1 MNCQETE
8 KKRIAKKEG
17 NRKTIAE
24 WMLREESIERRS
36 RQLSNSAGGPVKC
49 PLNVEA
55 WSHSNSPMKTKWHV
69 CLGQQGGIRAR
80 LEEAV
85 L

>member
-36 RQLSNSAGGPVKC
+36 RQLSNSAGGPVK
-49 PLNVEA
+49 
-55 WSHSNSPMKTKWHV
+55 
-69 CLGQQGGIRAR
+69 
-80 LEEAV
+80 
-85 L
+85 